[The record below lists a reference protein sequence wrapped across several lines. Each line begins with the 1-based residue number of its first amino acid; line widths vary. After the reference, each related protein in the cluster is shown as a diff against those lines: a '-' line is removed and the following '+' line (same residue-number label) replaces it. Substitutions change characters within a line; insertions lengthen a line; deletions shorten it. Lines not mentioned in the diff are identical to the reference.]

1 MVGVG
6 RQRVWA
12 CGEDVKMK
20 IRNLAQTCEG
30 ESVGISVDGLGN
42 GEVKKM
48 MEAKITLLE
57 NWEHG
62 SMSFDL

>member
-1 MVGVG
+1 
-6 RQRVWA
+6 
-12 CGEDVKMK
+12 MK

-48 MEAKITLLE
+48 VEAKITLLE